1 MYPKTSCIIF
11 RREQQRDTC
20 HYIQCIHTH
29 ARVNQP
35 PPQISKGAPVQK
47 PNQKSNAF
55 AMPFVS
61 VRAEGHL
68 DRMLK
73 SGRTGV
79 MTGDS
84 AESSEPLKS
93 SASREI
99 RSGRW
104 SHQSNVSLAPCLTT
118 EPNTPASTDPLN
130 WLSAGPATKAS
141 WQQGYFGAEITAVWT
156 QIEMAKAHAIA
167 LH

>member
-1 MYPKTSCIIF
+1 MYSKTSCIIF
-11 RREQQRDTC
+11 RKEQQRDIC
-20 HYIQCIHTH
+20 QHIRCIHTH
-29 ARVNQP
+29 VWVSQP
-35 PPQISKGAPVQK
+35 PPRISKGAPV
-47 PNQKSNAF
+47 NQKLNAF
-55 AMPFVS
+55 VMPFVS

-73 SGRTGV
+73 SV
-79 MTGDS
+79 MTGDA
-84 AESSEPLKS
+84 AESNEPLKS

-141 WQQGYFGAEITAVWT
+141 WQQGYFGAEITPVWT